1 MFPVVLSNQIGAKR
15 PHWLPTWVL
24 GHGHAGSFDHVPCG
38 EVPYPRDMDL
48 GTAATRLRR
57 RVRDEPRPPSPRAAA
72 LAVLRLAAI
81 GGLLVAAIV
90 APAAALG
97 TYTLTRA
104 ADDVMELPLTL
115 PESTNPQT
123 SRLLASDGQ
132 LIAYFFD
139 ENRQDVPLDQIAPVM
154 RDAILAI
161 EDKRFYEHGAL
172 DVEGTLRAFATN
184 SATGTTQ
191 GGSTI
196 TQQLVKMTL
205 LQQARTDEQKK
216 AATEQTVSRK
226 VRELRLAI
234 DMEKQYSKDEILEQY
249 LNIAY
254 FGDGAYG
261 IFAAATHF
269 FSVTPDQLTA
279 QQAAMLA
286 GLVKN
291 PVDFDPNIY
300 PEKAL
305 QRRNTVLAV
314 MGEQGKLS
322 SGESEELQA
331 TDLGLNVTEFPNG
344 CVSSVAAFSC
354 AYVQRYLLE
363 EPALGSTPEER
374 RERLERGGLTIKS
387 NIDLNMQAAAN
398 AAVANHVQP
407 TDNAIGALAMVE
419 PGTGKVR
426 GVAQSRPMGR
436 DKAAGQ
442 SYINF
447 AVPKQ
452 YGDSGG
458 FQAGSTFKMFTL
470 ATALNQGLPVS
481 TGFNS
486 PASMTV
492 PSGTYFACNGGGTSP
507 WKVSNSGSSG
517 YNNMYTGM
525 RQSVNTYFAQL
536 EAKVGLCETV
546 TMAKSMG
553 ITVPDDDQV
562 GPFTLG
568 VTSTSV
574 LEMAAAYA
582 VPAGGGLY
590 CTPQPVSEIVG
601 LDGEVVKAYQPDC
614 TRVFSEEVA
623 AQINDI
629 TRGVQEPGG
638 FGYSK
643 GTGLRIP
650 SAAKTGTTQ
659 SAKAVWYVGYT
670 PELATA
676 SMIAGADADG
686 IPIALR
692 GGNAAGASVAG
703 PMWADAMQV
712 IQDYLSPVEFTPPP
726 QRRPST
732 NPSPSKP
739 STPAPPAAPAAPP
752 AP

>member
-1 MFPVVLSNQIGAKR
+1 
-15 PHWLPTWVL
+15 
-24 GHGHAGSFDHVPCG
+24 
-38 EVPYPRDMDL
+38 MDL

-57 RVRDEPRPPSPRAAA
+57 RVRDEPRPPSPRAAV

-104 ADDVMELPLTL
+104 ADDIMELPLTL

-172 DVEGTLRAFATN
+172 DVEGTLRAFVTN

-261 IFAAATHF
+261 IFAAASHF

-279 QQAAMLA
+279 QQAATLA

-314 MGEQGKLS
+314 MGDQGKLA
-322 SGESEELQA
+322 SGEAEELQA

-344 CVSSVAAFSC
+344 CVSSSASFSC
-354 AYVQRYLLE
+354 AYIQDYLLD
-363 EPALGSTPEER
+363 EPALGDTEEER

-398 AAVANHVQP
+398 AAVANRIDP
-407 TDNAIGALAMVE
+407 TDSEIGALAMVE

-426 GVAQSRPMGR
+426 GIAQSRPMGR

-442 SYINF
+442 SYVNY
-447 AVPKQ
+447 AVPKE
-452 YGDSGG
+452 YGNSNG
-458 FQAGSTFKMFTL
+458 FQGGSTFKFFTV
-470 ATALNQGLPVS
+470 AAALNEGLPVS

-486 PASMTV
+486 PAQLTI
-492 PSGTYFACNGGGTSP
+492 PRGTYFDCQGRGTDP
-507 WKVSNSGSSG
+507 YPVKNSTSSG
-517 YNNMYTGM
+517 FMNMYTGM
-525 RQSVNTYFAQL
+525 RLSVNTYFAQL

-546 TMAKSMG
+546 TMARTLG
-553 ITVPDDDQV
+553 IEVPENQEV
-562 GPFTLG
+562 PSFTLG
-568 VTSTSV
+568 VTDTNV

-582 VPAGGGLY
+582 TAASGGSY
-590 CTPQPVSEIVG
+590 CEPQPVSEIVG
-601 LDGEVVKAYQPDC
+601 LDGEVVKTYEPVCKQ
-614 TRVFSEEVA
+614 VLSEEVA

-629 TRGVQEPGG
+629 TRGLQEPGG
-638 FGYSK
+638 FGFSR

-659 SAKAVWYVGYT
+659 DAKAVWYVGYT

-676 SMIAGADADG
+676 AMVAGADADG
-686 IPIALR
+686 IPIPLR
-692 GGNAAGASVAG
+692 GGNAAGSSVAG
-703 PMWADAMQV
+703 PMWADAMKV
-712 IQDYLSPVEFTPPP
+712 IQDYLTPVEFAPPP
-726 QRRPST
+726 QRRPSA
-732 NPSPSKP
+732 NPAPRP
-739 STPAPPAAPAAPP
+739 STTSPPAPAADPAAPAAPP

>member
-1 MFPVVLSNQIGAKR
+1 
-15 PHWLPTWVL
+15 
-24 GHGHAGSFDHVPCG
+24 
-38 EVPYPRDMDL
+38 MDF

-57 RVRDEPRPPSPRAAA
+57 RVRDEPRPPSRGAAA
-72 LAVLRLAAI
+72 VALLRLAAI

-104 ADDVMELPLTL
+104 ADDIMELPLSL
-115 PESTNPQT
+115 PASTNPQT

-172 DVEGTLRAFATN
+172 DVEGTLRAFVTN

-261 IFAAATHF
+261 TYAASTHF

-279 QQAAMLA
+279 PQAAMLA

-291 PVDFDPNIY
+291 PVDYDPNIY

-314 MGEQGKLS
+314 MDEQGKLS
-322 SGESEELQA
+322 DAEAEELQA
-331 TDLGLNVTEFPNG
+331 SDLGLNVTEFPNG
-344 CVSSVAAFSC
+344 CVSSSAAFSC
-354 AYVQRYLLE
+354 AYIQTYLLA
-363 EPALGSTPEER
+363 EPALGDTPEER

-398 AAVANHVQP
+398 TAVANRVDP
-407 TDNAIGALAMVE
+407 TDPEIGALAMVE

-426 GVAQSRPMGR
+426 GIAQSRPMGR

-442 SYINF
+442 SYVNF
-447 AVPKQ
+447 AVPKE
-452 YGDSGG
+452 YGNSNG
-458 FQAGSTFKMFTL
+458 FQGGSTFKFFTV
-470 ATALNQGLPVS
+470 AAALNEGLPVS

-486 PASMTV
+486 PAQLTI
-492 PSGTYFACNGGGTSP
+492 PRGTYFDCQGRGTDP
-507 WKVSNSGSSG
+507 YPVKNSTSSG
-517 YNNMYTGM
+517 YMNMYTGL
-525 RQSVNTYFAQL
+525 RLSVNTYFAQL

-546 TMAKSMG
+546 SMARSMG
-553 ITVPDDDQV
+553 IKVPENQEV
-562 GPFTLG
+562 PSFTLG
-568 VTSTSV
+568 VTDTNV
-574 LEMAAAYA
+574 LQMAAAYA
-582 VPAGGGLY
+582 TAASGGMY

-601 LDGEVVKAYQPDC
+601 LDGEVVKAYEPEC
-614 TRVFSEEVA
+614 TRILSDEIA

-629 TRGVQEPGG
+629 TRGLQEPGG

-659 SAKAVWYVGYT
+659 DAKAVWYVGYT

-676 SMIAGADADG
+676 AMVAGADADG
-686 IPIALR
+686 VPIPLR
-692 GGNAAGASVAG
+692 GGNAAGSSVAG
-703 PMWADAMQV
+703 PMWADAMKV
-712 IQDYLSPVEFTPPP
+712 IQDYLSPVDFASPP
-726 QRRPST
+726 QRRPSP
-732 NPSPSKP
+732 NPPSPRP
-739 STPAPPAAPAAPP
+739 SDTSAPSSPETPADPAPPP

>member
-1 MFPVVLSNQIGAKR
+1 M
-15 PHWLPTWVL
+15 L
-24 GHGHAGSFDHVPCG
+24 GHGRDGPFDRDPCG
-38 EVPYPRDMDL
+38 EVPYPHGMDL

-72 LAVLRLAAI
+72 IAVLRLAAI

-104 ADDVMELPLTL
+104 ADDIMELPLTL

-172 DVEGTLRAFATN
+172 DVEGTLRAFASN

-196 TQQLVKMTL
+196 TQQLVKLTL

-234 DMEKQYSKDEILEQY
+234 DMEKEYSKDEILEQY

-261 IFAAATHF
+261 IFAASTHF

-291 PVDFDPNIY
+291 PVDFDPSVY

-314 MGEQGKLS
+314 MGEQGKLDT
-322 SGESEELQA
+322 GEAEELQA
-331 TDLGLNVTEFPNG
+331 SDLGLAVTEFPNG
-344 CVSSVAAFSC
+344 CVSSAAAFSC
-354 AYVQRYLLE
+354 DYVTKYLLE
-363 EPALGSTPEER
+363 EPALGETVEER
-374 RERLERGGLTIKS
+374 RELLDRGGLTIKS

-398 AAVANHVQP
+398 AAVANNVDP
-407 TDNAIGALAMVE
+407 TESAIGALAMVE

-426 GVAQSRPMGR
+426 GVAQSRPMGG

-442 SYINF
+442 SYLNF

-452 YGDSGG
+452 YGDSNG
-458 FQAGSTFKMFTL
+458 FQGGSTFKMFTV
-470 ATALNQGLPVS
+470 AAALNKGLPVS

-486 PASMTV
+486 PAQMTI
-492 PSGTYFACNGGGTSP
+492 PRGTYFDCQGRGTDP
-507 WKVSNSGSSG
+507 YPVKNSTSSG
-517 YNNMYTGM
+517 YMNMYTGM
-525 RQSVNTYFAQL
+525 RLSVNTYFAQL
-536 EAKVGLCETV
+536 EAKTGLCETV
-546 TMAKSMG
+546 TMARSMG
-553 ITVPDDDQV
+553 IEVPEKQEV
-562 GPFTLG
+562 PSFTLG
-568 VTSTSV
+568 VTDTSV
-574 LEMAAAYA
+574 LDMAAAYA
-582 VPAGGGLY
+582 TAASGGLY

-601 LDGEVVKAYQPDC
+601 LDGDVVKAYEPEC
-614 TRVFSEEVA
+614 TRILSEEVA

-629 TRGVQEPGG
+629 TRGLQEPGG
-638 FGYSK
+638 FGYSR

-676 SMIAGADADG
+676 AMIAGADADG
-686 IPIALR
+686 VPIPLR

-712 IQDYLSPVEFTPPP
+712 IQDYLSPVDFAPPP

-739 STPAPPAAPAAPP
+739 STPAPAAADPAAPP

>member
-1 MFPVVLSNQIGAKR
+1 
-15 PHWLPTWVL
+15 
-24 GHGHAGSFDHVPCG
+24 
-38 EVPYPRDMDL
+38 MDF

-57 RVRDEPRPPSPRAAA
+57 RVRDEPRPPSAGAAA

-97 TYTLTRA
+97 TFTLTRA
-104 ADDVMELPLTL
+104 ADDIMDLPLTL

-132 LIAYFFD
+132 LIAYFYE

-161 EDKRFYEHGAL
+161 EDKRFYQHGAL
-172 DVEGTLRAFATN
+172 DVEGTLRAFVNN
-184 SATGTTQ
+184 SATGSTQ

-234 DMEKQYSKDEILEQY
+234 DMEQQYSKDQILQQY

-261 IFAAATHF
+261 IYAAATHF
-269 FSVTPDQLTA
+269 FSVTPDQLNA

-305 QRRNTVLAV
+305 QRRNTVLSV

-322 SGESEELQA
+322 DAEAEELQA
-331 TDLGLNVTEFPNG
+331 TDLGLAVTEFPNG
-344 CVSSVAAFSC
+344 CVSSSASFSC
-354 AYVQRYLLE
+354 AYIQNYLLD
-363 EPALGSTPEER
+363 EPALGATEEER

-398 AAVANHVQP
+398 AAVTNRVDP
-407 TDNAIGALAMVE
+407 TDSEIGALAMVE

-442 SYINF
+442 SYVNY
-447 AVPKQ
+447 AVPKE
-452 YGDSGG
+452 YGNSNG
-458 FQAGSTFKMFTL
+458 FQGGSTFKMFTL
-470 ATALNQGLPVS
+470 AAALDQGLPVS

-486 PASMTV
+486 PARMTI
-492 PSGTYFACNGGGTSP
+492 PRGTYFDCQGRGTSEYP
-507 WKVSNSGSSG
+507 VKNSTSSG
-517 YNNMYTGM
+517 FMNMYTGM
-525 RQSVNTYFAQL
+525 RLSVNTYFAQL
-536 EAKVGLCETV
+536 EAKAGLCETV
-546 TMAKSMG
+546 TMAREMG
-553 ITVPDDDQV
+553 ITVPEKQEV
-562 GPFTLG
+562 PSFTLG
-568 VTSTSV
+568 VTDTSV
-574 LEMAAAYA
+574 LNMAAAYA
-582 VPAGGGLY
+582 TAASGGLY
-590 CTPQPVSEIVG
+590 CEPQPVSEIVG
-601 LDGEVVKAYQPDC
+601 LDGKVVKAYEPAC
-614 TRVFSEEVA
+614 TRVLSEEVA

-629 TRGVQEPGG
+629 TRGLQEPGG

-659 SAKAVWYVGYT
+659 DAKAVWYVGYT

-676 SMIAGADADG
+676 AMIAGADADG
-686 IPIALR
+686 IPIPLR
-692 GGNAAGASVAG
+692 GGNAAGSSVAG
-703 PMWADAMQV
+703 PMWADAMKV

-726 QRRPST
+726 QGRPS
-732 NPSPSKP
+732 N
-739 STPAPPAAPAAPP
+739 PAPSNPNPTTPPPPDPAAPP

>member
-1 MFPVVLSNQIGAKR
+1 
-15 PHWLPTWVL
+15 
-24 GHGHAGSFDHVPCG
+24 
-38 EVPYPRDMDL
+38 MDF

-57 RVRDEPRPPSPRAAA
+57 RVRDEPRPPSRGAAA

-97 TYTLTRA
+97 TFTLTRA
-104 ADDVMELPLTL
+104 ADDIMDLPLTL

-132 LIAYFFD
+132 LIAYFYE

-172 DVEGTLRAFATN
+172 DVEGTLRALVNN
-184 SATGTTQ
+184 SATGSTQ

-234 DMEKQYSKDEILEQY
+234 DMEQQYSKDQILQQY

-261 IFAAATHF
+261 IYAAATHF

-305 QRRNTVLAV
+305 QRRNTVLSV
-314 MGEQGKLS
+314 MNEQGKL
-322 SGESEELQA
+322 GDTEAEELQA
-331 TDLGLNVTEFPNG
+331 TDLGLAVTEFPNG
-344 CVSSVAAFSC
+344 CVSSSASFSC
-354 AYVQRYLLE
+354 AYVQNYLLD
-363 EPALGSTPEER
+363 EPALGATEEER

-398 AAVANHVQP
+398 AAVTNRVDP
-407 TDNAIGALAMVE
+407 TDSEIGALAMVE

-442 SYINF
+442 SYVNY
-447 AVPKQ
+447 AVPKE
-452 YGDSGG
+452 YGNSNG
-458 FQAGSTFKMFTL
+458 FQGGSTFKMFTL
-470 ATALNQGLPVS
+470 AAALDQGLPVS

-486 PASMTV
+486 PARMTI
-492 PSGTYFACNGGGTSP
+492 PRGTYFDCQGRGTSEYP
-507 WKVSNSGSSG
+507 VKNSTSSG
-517 YNNMYTGM
+517 FMNMYTGM
-525 RQSVNTYFAQL
+525 RLSVNTYFAQL
-536 EAKVGLCETV
+536 EAKAGLCETV
-546 TMAKSMG
+546 TMAREMG
-553 ITVPDDDQV
+553 ITVPEKQEV
-562 GPFTLG
+562 PSFTLG
-568 VTSTSV
+568 VTDTSV
-574 LEMAAAYA
+574 LNMAAAYA
-582 VPAGGGLY
+582 TAASGGLY
-590 CTPQPVSEIVG
+590 CEPQPVSEIVG
-601 LDGEVVKAYQPDC
+601 LDGKVVKAYEPAC
-614 TRVFSEEVA
+614 TRVLSEEVA

-629 TRGVQEPGG
+629 TRGLQEPGG

-659 SAKAVWYVGYT
+659 DAKAVWYVGYT

-676 SMIAGADADG
+676 AMIAGADADG
-686 IPIALR
+686 IPIPLR
-692 GGNAAGASVAG
+692 GGNAAGSSVAG
-703 PMWADAMQV
+703 PMWADAMKV

-726 QRRPST
+726 QGRPS
-732 NPSPSKP
+732 NPNPNP
-739 STPAPPAAPAAPP
+739 NPTTPPPDPAVPP
-752 AP
+752 TP